1 MKSYRPMLA
10 RDGDAPFSSPD
21 WIFEVKWDGIR
32 AIAYVGEDLSLRSR
46 GGKELTRNFPELRE
60 LNALTSEAVLDGE
73 IVVMREGRPDF
84 QSAVSRNQASSQDD
98 IERLAREQPATYVV
112 FDILEKG
119 GRTLTGL
126 PLRERKRILEES
138 LKEGRRVVKSDYVEG
153 SGEAYYQAVIQKGL
167 EGVMAKRV
175 DSRYE
180 EGRSGSW
187 LKIKN
192 VRSCDCVIFGYTR
205 GEGAREPTFGALLLG
220 LYRGSEPVYVGRVGT
235 GFTDDRLRKLRE
247 LFKEYEVEH
256 ATLEGVNL
264 PVRVTWLRPELAC
277 QVAYHSVTREG
288 LLRMARF
295 KGMREDRDPESC
307 TLDQII
313 PEELGD
319 YRSKRDFSS
328 TPEPAGGELRTS
340 GSGFVVQKHH
350 ARRLHWDLRLER
362 DGVLKSWAVPKGPP
376 EKPGER
382 RLAVQTEDHPL
393 EYAAFEGTI
402 PRGQYGAGDV
412 EIWDSGVYH
421 ALVWEEDKIELLARG
436 ERLSGRY
443 VLVRLK
449 KAGEKEWLLIKAGD

>member
-1 MKSYRPMLA
+1 MKSYTPMLA

-21 WIFEVKWDGIR
+21 WIYEVKWDGIR
-32 AIAYVGEDLSLRSR
+32 AIAYVGEELSLRSR
-46 GGKELTRNFPELRE
+46 NGRELTRNFPELRE
-60 LNALTSEAVLDGE
+60 LSALTSEAVLDGE
-73 IVVMREGRPDF
+73 IIVMREGRPDF
-84 QSAVSRNQASSQDD
+84 QSAVSRSQAASQDD
-98 IERLAREQPATYVV
+98 IEHIAKELPATYVV

-119 GRTLTGL
+119 GRPLTQL
-126 PLRERKRILEES
+126 PLMERKRILEGS

-153 SGEAYYQAVIQKGL
+153 AGKAYYQAVIQRGL
-167 EGVMAKRV
+167 EGVIAKRR

-192 VRSCDCVIFGYTR
+192 VRTCDCVIFGYTR
-205 GEGAREPTFGALLLG
+205 GEGVREPTFGALLLG
-220 LYRGSEPVYVGRVGT
+220 LYRGSDPVYVGRVGT
-235 GFTDDRLRKLRE
+235 GFTDDQLHTLRE
-247 LFKEYEVEH
+247 LFKGYEVES
-256 ATLEGVNL
+256 ATLEGANL
-264 PVRVTWLRPELAC
+264 PARVTWLRPELAC
-277 QVAYHSVTREG
+277 EVAYHSVTREG

-295 KGMREDRDPESC
+295 KGLREDRDPESC

-313 PEELGD
+313 PEVLGD
-319 YRSKRDFSS
+319 YRSKRDFAS
-328 TPEPAGGELRTS
+328 TPEPAGGESKTS
-340 GSGFVVQKHH
+340 GNGFIVQEHR

-393 EYAAFEGTI
+393 EYAEFEGTI
-402 PRGQYGAGDV
+402 PRGQYGAGEV
-412 EIWDSGVYH
+412 GIWDRGVYH
-421 ALVWEEDKIELLARG
+421 ALVWEEDKIEFLARG

-449 KAGEKEWLLIKAGD
+449 KAGEKEWLLMRAGD